1 MNVNLNKKS
10 VKQVGGSMMQ
20 PGSAQQEV
28 DPAIQQVSQL
38 FATAI
43 QDGDKPEEVV
53 IGLLQQEIDQDIIVQ
68 ALMMIGYEDNDL
80 QQLFQA
86 VQELSQPQPATGQ
99 EVISNPQEL
108 ARNESI
114 AEEQDGLNVAVE
126 EIEMAKSGIEIKPE
140 NKGKFTKWASARN
153 MSVSEAYNKVMGNT
167 DVYSPGVVK
176 MANFAKNAAG
186 WKKQDGG
193 EFTSHLMYKGDEEIQ
208 VDTLSQHLKLKEMG
222 YTSKAQTGK
231 EISKEEQK
239 LIDDKKQGVVAN
251 PLYFTNN
258 AVKSKGWDLGRI
270 GNTIIGAGKDMFAGD
285 NDGDGFADGSFRQ
298 WNAKAE
304 NNKANKLANANY
316 SYKPNTSNTN
326 INATRDW
333 LTQVLNDN
341 GMPEI
346 VDQLKEGSTPL
357 INEDVTKPNILENT
371 LDTLEGVGESIMN
384 KVSPVIKDI
393 EDFGT
398 KSWGQ
403 LTDFTNDTYEG
414 IRESIIKNKYGSE
427 LPKAVTGGDPAL
439 SFKDWVMED
448 SVRRS
453 TFDAKQKYQD
463 YLTGFKNN
471 STGAVNTQESIDLFA
486 KIDQGSTTIDSFGGV
501 EDYINRLGQSNGV
514 QGWQDFSKLSVNG
527 ADIITDGID
536 PTAEDAMLNN
546 RENIM
551 ADNLFNTYT
560 DPSNSRGLWD
570 VNSGLA
576 GSEAD
581 RTTGLYM
588 NNSNTTAKMG
598 GALDNP
604 FSGLKTFTEENRYQ
618 DGGGTKLT
626 RQDIQKQ
633 IDVLNGEITVENDRL
648 TGFQGKI
655 SNMAKGYSTAVNRD
669 LDPVTKSNM
678 LSEII
683 KNNNLNPD
691 LFNNKVD
698 EYGDAITGKDTISSN
713 NYNWLESING
723 YGCTSYGCGILR
735 NAGATIPTGV
745 GDDFQIGGRDYDAN
759 DRFPMISGNSQLNSL
774 IESNSGD
781 IGMQLMPNGFKDL
794 LPGDRIVSNYSTS
807 NGDGA
812 AHTMI
817 FTGEY
822 DENGSPMVMQ
832 NAGGSISNGVSI
844 ESLSNIKGY
853 NDTSDTDSGLRVTR
867 YTGNIQNMNE
877 RLADLQNQYDNTRP
891 EAVPISRMET
901 IPIHEL
907 RTKGDK
913 GYKEVLK
920 SKLSTYKQGGETVN
934 VDSTLL
940 AKLIAAGADIE
951 IL

>member
-20 PGSAQQEV
+20 PGSSQQEV
-28 DPAIQQVSQL
+28 DPAIQQVGQL
-38 FATAI
+38 FATAV
-43 QDGDKPEEVV
+43 QDGSKPEEVV
-53 IGLLQQEIDQDIIVQ
+53 MDLLQQEIDQDIIVQ
-68 ALMMIGYEDNDL
+68 ALMMIGYEDADL
-80 QQLFQA
+80 QQLFQT
-86 VQELSQPQPATGQ
+86 VQELSQPQPASGQ

-114 AEEQDGLNVAVE
+114 AEEQGGLDVAVE
-126 EIEMAKSGIEIKPE
+126 EIDVAQSGIEIDPA

-167 DVYSPGVVK
+167 DVYSPSVVK

-193 EFTSHLMYKGDEEIQ
+193 EFTPHLMYKGDEEIQ
-208 VDTLSQHLKLKEMG
+208 VDTPSQHLKLKEVG

-231 EISKEEQK
+231 EISIEEQK
-239 LIDDKKQGVVAN
+239 LIDDKKQGAVAN

-258 AVKSKGWDLGRI
+258 AVESKGWDLGRI

-346 VDQLKEGSTPL
+346 VDQLKAGSTPL

-403 LTDFTNDTYEG
+403 LSDFTNDTYKG
-414 IRESIIKNKYGSE
+414 IKENIIKNQYGSE
-427 LPKAVTGGDPAL
+427 LPKAVVGGDPAL

-453 TFDAKQKYQD
+453 TFDAKQKYQG
-463 YLTGFKNN
+463 YLTDFKNN
-471 STGAVNTQESIDLFA
+471 STGAVTTQKSMDLFA
-486 KIDQGSTTIDSFGGV
+486 KVDQGSTTIDDYGGA
-501 EDYINRLGQSNGV
+501 EDYINRLGQSNAV
-514 QGWQDFSKLSVNG
+514 QGYQDFSKFAVNA

-536 PTAEDAMLNN
+536 TSVEDAMISN
-546 RENIM
+546 RENVM

-560 DPSNSRGLWD
+560 DPFNSRGLWD

-598 GALDNP
+598 GSTYN
-604 FSGLKTFTEENRYQ
+604 KEE
-618 DGGGTKLT
+618 G
-626 RQDIQKQ
+626 
-633 IDVLNGEITVENDRL
+633 GEIT
-648 TGFQGKI
+648 
-655 SNMAKGYSTAVNRD
+655 
-669 LDPVTKSNM
+669 
-678 LSEII
+678 
-683 KNNNLNPD
+683 
-691 LFNNKVD
+691 
-698 EYGDAITGKDTISSN
+698 
-713 NYNWLESING
+713 
-723 YGCTSYGCGILR
+723 
-735 NAGATIPTGV
+735 
-745 GDDFQIGGRDYDAN
+745 
-759 DRFPMISGNSQLNSL
+759 
-774 IESNSGD
+774 
-781 IGMQLMPNGFKDL
+781 
-794 LPGDRIVSNYSTS
+794 
-807 NGDGA
+807 
-812 AHTMI
+812 
-817 FTGEY
+817 
-822 DENGSPMVMQ
+822 
-832 NAGGSISNGVSI
+832 
-844 ESLSNIKGY
+844 
-853 NDTSDTDSGLRVTR
+853 
-867 YTGNIQNMNE
+867 
-877 RLADLQNQYDNTRP
+877 
-891 EAVPISRMET
+891 
-901 IPIHEL
+901 
-907 RTKGDK
+907 
-913 GYKEVLK
+913 
-920 SKLSTYKQGGETVN
+920 N
-934 VDSTLL
+934 VDSALL